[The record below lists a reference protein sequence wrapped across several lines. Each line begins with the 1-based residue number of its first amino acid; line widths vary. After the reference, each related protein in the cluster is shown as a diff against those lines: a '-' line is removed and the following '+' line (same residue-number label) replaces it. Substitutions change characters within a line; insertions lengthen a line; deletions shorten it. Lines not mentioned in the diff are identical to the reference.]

1 MKIDITKITPT
12 SYAYKADG
20 FEFFAKSDPNTG
32 RWIVPSFVAGVFD
45 VLKRNTAQLAYNQVA
60 QFLRKNPL
68 FKATRTLDGATGKRI
83 YETNPTFS

>member
-12 SYAYKADG
+12 SYSFKADG
-20 FEFFAKSDPNTG
+20 FEFFAKVDANTG
-32 RWIVPSFVAGVFD
+32 RWVIPSFVAGQFD
-45 VLKRNTAQLAYNQVA
+45 VLKRNTAKLAYSQVE
-60 QFLRKNPL
+60 QFLRKNPM